1 MQSDINNLVNGFSS
15 VLLDAAKDTFGI
27 YKTRN
32 VDGNKPLNT
41 HKTWISK
48 TCENKQKKF
57 HKARAKYHENKN
69 YNTRRNMKIYAKE

>member
-1 MQSDINNLVNGFSS
+1 MQSEINNLVNGFSS

-48 TCENKQKKF
+48 TCENK
-57 HKARAKYHENKN
+57 
-69 YNTRRNMKIYAKE
+69 